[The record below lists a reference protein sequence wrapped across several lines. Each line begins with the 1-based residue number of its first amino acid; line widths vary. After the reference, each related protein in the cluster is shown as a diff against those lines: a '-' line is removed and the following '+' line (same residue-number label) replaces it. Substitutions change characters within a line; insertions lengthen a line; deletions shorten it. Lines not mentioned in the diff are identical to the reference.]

1 MPTLFKFLSIK
12 SKICKIYLLF
22 NYMKFSNIIV
32 KLYFINNKNIK
43 NNSSTIIKILL
54 IIQNLLS
61 ISPSLFILKNTS
73 MT

>member
-1 MPTLFKFLSIK
+1 
-12 SKICKIYLLF
+12 
-22 NYMKFSNIIV
+22 MKFSNIIV

-43 NNSSTIIKILL
+43 NNSSTIINILL

-61 ISPSLFILKNTS
+61 ISPSLSILKNTS